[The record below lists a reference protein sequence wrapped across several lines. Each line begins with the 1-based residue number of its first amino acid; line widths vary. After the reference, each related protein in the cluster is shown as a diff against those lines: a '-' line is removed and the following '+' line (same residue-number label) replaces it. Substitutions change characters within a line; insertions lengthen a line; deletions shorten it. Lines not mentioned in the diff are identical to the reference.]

1 MCAKSRARIRVAAAL
16 LLAMTAGAV
25 VGTAPGAA
33 GTPGTADAAGRS
45 SSGRA
50 AADDSLVDRLR
61 DAYPDRSLDPRP
73 ARWRELVAD
82 SEFDTEPIAVIEF
95 VRLLPTRRAKKSY
108 DAYVAVLT
116 AAVTRHGGTML
127 SVNDTLMPGL
137 EEPERYDGGTSWVAK
152 FPSRR
157 SYVETVLDP
166 RVVTEAATR
175 RKALVEAQLMIGID
189 TLPEAITR
197 LPPNEPAS
205 AFPSSRVS
213 GKRPGQIVED
223 LLAVYPSGKTDPT
236 EETLNAIVRWKGFAD
251 QRVHFINLY
260 QYGDAPGAEAL
271 GEYNAAALPAVL
283 AHGARPQ
290 VLMDVAHHLV
300 GPVEWNRVIFVSW
313 PSFAVFFDLRLDP
326 VYIEAQQSRIV
337 AAERYG
343 NLITVARPQ

>member
-1 MCAKSRARIRVAAAL
+1 MHAKSRARICVAAAL
-16 LLAMTAGAV
+16 LLVVTAGDI
-25 VGTAPGAA
+25 VGEAPHGWA
-33 GTPGTADAAGRS
+33 G
-45 SSGRA
+45 
-50 AADDSLVDRLR
+50 ADDSLVDQLR

-82 SEFDTEPIAVIEF
+82 DAFDTEPIAVVEF
-95 VRLLPTRRAKKSY
+95 VRLLPRRRAKALY
-108 DAYVAVLT
+108 DTYVEALAEAT
-116 AAVTRHGGTML
+116 TRHEGTML

-137 EEPERYDGGTSWVAK
+137 EELKGYDNGTSWVAE

-157 SYVETVLDP
+157 AYVETVLDP
-166 RVVTEAATR
+166 RVVTAAKAR
-175 RKALVEAQLMIGID
+175 RRALAEAQLMIGID
-189 TLPEAITR
+189 ALPEAITQ

-205 AFPSSRVS
+205 AFPSDLVT
-213 GKRPGQIVED
+213 GKRPEQIVED
-223 LLAVYPSGKTDPT
+223 LLAVYPSGGADPT
-236 EETLNAIVRWKGFAD
+236 EKTLNAIVRWKGFAD
-251 QRVHFINLY
+251 PRVHFINLY
-260 QYGDAPGAEAL
+260 QYGDAAG
-271 GEYNAAALPAVL
+271 AALPAVL

-326 VYIEAQQSRIV
+326 VYIHAQQSRLV